1 MAEEL
6 IRRHEELQINR
17 FVKHLGR
24 VITQL
29 KELSVGHVVNLNI
42 PPLSKG
48 TPKGVRVVPQSTHGF
63 NEKYKVRSDSDGQ
76 KKYQLTSGNHRDPHG
91 SGWTDVTALL
101 EGYITLTCL
110 QQELTDNEANRLLS
124 QKQFQLKS

>member
-1 MAEEL
+1 MDFEAAAD
-6 IRRHEELQINR
+6 HA
-17 FVKHLGR
+17 FA

-29 KELSVGHVVNLNI
+29 KDLPAGQVVNLNI

-48 TPKGVRVVPQSTHGF
+48 TPKGVRVVPQSVHGF
-63 NEKYKVRSDSDGQ
+63 EEQYQTGSTPDGQ
-76 KKYQLTSGNHRDPHG
+76 KTYKLIGGNHRDPHT

-101 EGYITLTCL
+101 AGYITLTCL
-110 QQELTDNEANRLLS
+110 QQELTDNEANRLLC